1 MHSVSDIV
9 STVKNTLLQNPTNEQ
24 KEVSSDRVA
33 ATTTANAGNIV
44 QAAVQPGGPLSAN
57 FSTEDTYTAMAYDPK
72 TAEKNLSKLVLIGD
86 HVDWTNTRD
95 RGYKLTYREFPNNL
109 VGTDVMPAYG
119 QSRYFRCVRAG
130 LHICVQVNA
139 AMGCSGSLIVAYCPH
154 VYNQSDFESKTEFGS
169 ILNLPHAILN
179 VATTTQAELFIPY
192 TACENFVPME
202 SKQMGWIG
210 VWVWTKLG
218 IPDGGPSSLTVS
230 ILGSLIEPNFQ
241 CPRPYGTTHNEM
253 PRKTRGKLSH
263 NTKFK
268 WTRERIDVAENM
280 GAMNLANRICTNGA
294 QSIALVGERAFHDP
308 AIAGAKVRVKDL
320 LEIAKIPSCFTTSS
334 STGAFEWAHS
344 KNNKDSLM
352 SADIKFENFPNLRMM
367 TSAFQF
373 YRGSLKLTVSFFAST
388 FNRGRARVC
397 FFPLHTSS
405 SGIDYEKC
413 RNAINMICDIGL
425 NSSFTLTIPF
435 TSQTWMR
442 PFYNTVGRLE
452 IYVENKM
459 TYTKASVNTFYFVVT
474 LAAGDDFQM
483 YCPTESRYVLQ
494 GLTSWGSEMDLQDPL
509 DDDDPQSI
517 MENAVGSQFE
527 SSDTSFAQGPEQAS
541 DVGLQSA
548 ENKGTLKDIITEKQP
563 MFLNFEKCRRAAF
576 TVSHSK
582 VDNFFGRAQRFGTRA
597 WESAALGK
605 EVLNFPKADHM
616 AMAYCFAYFAGEINI
631 HIINKSD
638 GFLSV
643 AHTYDLAAEITRYA
657 TSSGTVLIPPNSAST
672 LCCPFYSRYPLR
684 LIRSSYS
691 GTTPKDL
698 GAIRFLP
705 EAETGS
711 FVYYVSLRNP
721 NFFFPMPIPKYTNV
735 RTMLE
740 DPVALK
746 EIQNDE
752 QAVDFV
758 QQFETD
764 PYAVYERYYR
774 EDFNPMTAYIYR
786 RTGYKRDLLAQS
798 GDIETNPGPLSF
810 QNQGNDQPIH
820 PNLLSGPVSTSYVVY
835 KDRGFYKHIGL
846 MHGDSVYHLT
856 SENIVDSALN
866 GTATF
871 TKTNAQGWTKMF
883 PVAVDYFTAN
893 YVEGMVGNNYIFS
906 CDSNC
911 ETIIRDLFPATPWIT
926 QSQALGLAGGIII
939 CATTLA
945 YCTTR
950 FTINDLKEIFNLS
963 CEGNESAMCQMVQKC
978 MAYFS
983 DLFTQTFASDII
995 KIIVK
1000 AIIRLMCYVV
1010 MYCHSPNVLTS
1021 ICLGTLIIMDVTSA
1035 GPLSSDSQAVLKSLL
1050 EGDIRGFCEAIV
1062 EKLQYN
1068 DTEEEIEMKRET
1080 VKAATQLLQNPM
1092 CNESPFDAASSA
1104 LKGFNTTSQAG
1115 KNVEWWIQTFKR
1127 IFSFLRDLFAPSEK
1141 KRYLNWMADHEDL
1154 ICDLL
1159 ESVNNHLVNAKKPEV
1174 IRDPKFQTQ
1183 HVWLCRRLNELC
1195 SIVVRT
1201 AVHTPLAST
1210 IVRLTTEM
1218 QRLKLS
1224 QPVSTDT
1231 VRMEPVGV
1239 WVCGDP
1245 GQGKSFF
1252 TQTLVKKVSK
1262 AMNYH
1267 GIFTN
1272 PTGSQYM
1279 DGYVQQEIHLI
1290 DDAGQNRDEQDLALL
1305 CQCIS
1310 SVPFTVPMADVNE
1323 KGMPYTSK
1331 LVVATSNKTDFTSTV
1346 LSDPSALKRRFPF
1359 FYRIRA
1365 KIQYTRDGKL
1375 DVPAAM
1381 SRMCT
1386 GDPWEYTIDGYLWK
1400 PVDMDEIVGNVVGEL
1415 QRRTD
1420 GITKWKRLLRD
1431 EGGPTPEEYLENARQ
1446 TVKGKFQD
1454 VYNMVAE
1461 EARTIEEL
1469 CDDFYAELC
1478 GVDSPFEALRSKPQY
1493 KLEKASSSVKQWFK
1507 KKVKAVTEWAQRN
1520 LGWLTLVSIFATG
1533 LSLIAAVLIWRNNRK
1548 DENERA
1554 YNPQTTNKQVGKI
1567 FTGKPNQPY
1576 VLSNEAPYNNEI
1588 EHVFQNTCYIMGKNS
1603 PAPIHC
1609 LAWKQRMLITY
1620 GHVADELNVLEE
1632 PYLVYKGKVFY
1643 INKAMITHVSSRGEN
1658 MDLIIVEIEN
1668 LPFQFKD
1675 ISKYIKKAVSKDSYM
1690 LWTSPQGRIMYQVAN
1705 PYMCGAHISTEGTKN
1720 AESITY
1726 CIASQKGMCGGVLVS
1741 KIEGNFYIV
1750 GMHIAGN
1757 GVVGLS
1763 AMLYG
1768 FAKKSDEGIII
1779 AQTPAPCPV
1788 YQPAKTALHP
1798 NLLHGAWPVEQEP
1811 AVLSPKDPRLDEPC
1825 ESIVKKNAEEKYPHN
1840 IFSPDK
1846 PLFEAAVNNV
1856 AIRFQ
1861 KVIGIKNSVPME
1873 MAITGF
1879 GKFNRI
1885 DLNTSA
1891 GLKYSSKGIT
1901 KRMLI
1906 QYDPLVI
1913 SPTLEHDV
1921 QKLMDDLERGE
1932 VKTTFAT
1939 YLKDELRKLLKVKSG
1954 TTRCIEACSL
1964 DYVVLHRMVMGEIY
1978 EEIYNTPAQVL
1989 GCAVGMNPW
1998 TDFDPMVRSLFPHNY
2013 CFDFSRW
2020 DGSLSPQLMK
2030 AGVHVL
2036 AQCHSNPEHVQK
2048 LMEPIITSEQ
2058 VCLDVINTVY
2068 GGMPSGAPCTTV
2080 LNSVCNLIA
2089 CEYVSLKMQADAM
2102 AITYGDDLIYSSSIP
2117 VDSRAICQIFYC
2129 DLGLLAT
2136 AADKTSVV
2144 KAVPPLEVE
2153 FLKRKPV
2160 YFHNTGLIVG
2170 ALDLGSMI
2178 QHIMWSHSDEAFEQQ
2193 LVSFENELALHGPN
2207 VYEEVYKKVE
2217 SILSKHGKHMTTFN
2231 LVYQRMIPYLFQ

>member
-1 MHSVSDIV
+1 MQDLKDLTNIV
-9 STVKNTLLQNPTNEQ
+9 KTTLLQNPTTEQ

-57 FSTEDTYTAMAYDPK
+57 YSTEDTYTAMAYDMD
-72 TAEKNLSKLVLIGD
+72 TAEKNISKLVIIGD
-86 HVDWTNTRD
+86 HLEWTNSSG
-95 RGYKLTYREFPNNL
+95 RGERIAYREFPKDL
-109 VGTDVMPAYG
+109 VESNTMPAYG

-139 AMGCSGSLIVAYCPH
+139 ALGCSGSLIVVYCPH
-154 VYNQSDFESKTEFGS
+154 VYTQSDFGSKVEFGS
-169 ILNLPHAILN
+169 VLNLPHAILN

-192 TACENFVPME
+192 TAYENFVAME
-202 SKQMGWIG
+202 SKQMGWVGIY
-210 VWVWTKLG
+210 VWTKLG
-218 IPDGGPSSLTVS
+218 IPDGGPTSLTVS
-230 ILGSLIEPNFQ
+230 ILGSLMNPNFQ
-241 CPRPYGTTHNEM
+241 CPRPYGQTNNEM
-253 PRKTRGKLSH
+253 PRRTKKLSH

-268 WTRERIDVAENM
+268 WTRERLDVAENM
-280 GAMNLANRICTNGA
+280 GSMNIANRICTNGA

-308 AIAGAKVRVKDL
+308 SVAGAKVRVKDL
-320 LEIAKIPSCFTTSS
+320 LEVAKIPSCYTNSS
-334 STGAFEWAHS
+334 TTGAFEWSYS
-344 KNNKDSLM
+344 KNNKDALLATDLEM
-352 SADIKFENFPNLRMM
+352 TQFPNMRMM

-397 FFPLHTSS
+397 FFPMHT
-405 SGIDYEKC
+405 GAGNIDYNKC

-425 NSSFTLTIPF
+425 NSSFTMTLPF
-435 TSQTWMR
+435 TSQTWMK
-442 PFYNTVGRLE
+442 PFYEKIGRLQ

-459 TYTKASVNTFYFVVT
+459 TYTKASVNTFYFVVS

-483 YCPTESRYVLQ
+483 YCPTESRYILQ
-494 GLTSWGSEMDLQDPL
+494 GLTSWGSEMDLVDPL
-509 DDDDPQSI
+509 EEDNPESI
-517 MENAVGSQFE
+517 METAVGTQFK
-527 SSDTSFAQGPEQAS
+527 SSDTSFASGPEQAS
-541 DVGLQSA
+541 AVGLQSA
-548 ENKGTLKDIITEKQP
+548 ENKGTLQEIIKEKQP
-563 MFLNFEKCRRAAF
+563 MFLNFDKCRRVAF
-576 TVSHSK
+576 SVSHSL
-582 VDNFFGRAQRFGTRA
+582 VDNFFGRAQRFGTRTWDA
-597 WESAALGK
+597 AALGA
-605 EVLNFPKADHM
+605 ETLTFPKADHM
-616 AMAYCFAYFAGEINI
+616 SLAYLFAYFAGEINV

-638 GFLSV
+638 GFLSM
-643 AHTYDLAAEITRYA
+643 AHTYDLAAEITHYA
-657 TSSGTVLIPPNSAST
+657 TSSGTILIPPNSAAT

-684 LIRSSYS
+684 LVRSSYA
-691 GTTPKDL
+691 GTTPKNL
-698 GAIRFLP
+698 GVLRFLP
-705 EAETGS
+705 EATTGT
-711 FVYYVSLRNP
+711 FIYYVSLRNP
-721 NFFFPMPIPKYTNV
+721 NFFFPMPVPKYSN
-735 RTMLE
+735 RAAMLD

-746 EIQNDE
+746 EIQSE
-752 QAVDFV
+752 EAAVDFV
-758 QQFETD
+758 QQYEED
-764 PYAVYERYYR
+764 PYALYERYYR
-774 EDFNPMTAYIYR
+774 EDFNPMVSYIYK
-786 RTGYKRDLLAQS
+786 RTGYRRQLLKQA
-798 GDIETNPGPLSF
+798 GDIETNPGPLSYGD
-810 QNQGNDQPIH
+810 QGNEKPIH

-871 TKTNAQGWTKMF
+871 TKTSAKGWTKAF
-883 PVAVDYFTAN
+883 PIAVDYFTAN
-893 YVEGMVGNNYIFS
+893 YVEGMVGTNYIFS

-911 ETIIRDLFPATPWIT
+911 ETIIRDLFPGTPWIT

-939 CATTLA
+939 CASTLA
-945 YCTTR
+945 YCSTQ
-950 FTINDLKEIFNLS
+950 FTINDLKEVFNLS
-963 CEGNESAMCQMVQKC
+963 CEGNESAMGQMVQKC
-978 MAYFS
+978 MSYFS

-995 KIIVK
+995 KVIVK
-1000 AIIRLMCYVV
+1000 AVVRLMCYVV
-1010 MYCHSPNVLTS
+1010 MYCHSPNILTS

-1035 GPLSSDSQAVLKSLL
+1035 GPLSSDSQAILKSLL

-1062 EKLQYN
+1062 EKLQYA
-1068 DTEEEIEMKRET
+1068 DTEEEIELKRET
-1080 VKAATQLLQNPM
+1080 VKAATQLLQNPL
-1092 CNESPFDAASSA
+1092 CDESPFDSANSA
-1104 LKGFNTTSQAG
+1104 LKGFNAASQAG
-1115 KNVEWWIQTFKR
+1115 KNVEWWIATFKR
-1127 IFSFLRDLFAPSEK
+1127 IFTFLKEVFAPSEK
-1141 KRYLNWMADHEDL
+1141 KRYLNWLSDHEDL

-1174 IRDPKFQTQ
+1174 IRDPKFQNQ
-1183 HVWLCRRLNELC
+1183 HIWLCRRLNELC
-1195 SIVVRT
+1195 AIVVRS
-1201 AVHTPLAST
+1201 ALHSPLAST
-1210 IVRLTTEM
+1210 IVRMTTEM
-1218 QRLKLS
+1218 HKLKLS

-1239 WVCGDP
+1239 WVCGEP

-1252 TQTLVKKVSK
+1252 TQTLVKKVSR
-1262 AMNYH
+1262 AMGYH

-1310 SVPFTVPMADVNE
+1310 SVPFTVPMADINE

-1359 FYRIRA
+1359 YYRIRA

-1375 DVPAAM
+1375 DVPSAM
-1381 SRMCT
+1381 SRMCS

-1400 PVDMDEIVGNVVGEL
+1400 PVDMDDIVGQVVGEL

-1420 GITKWKRLLRD
+1420 GITRWKRLLRD
-1431 EGGPTPEEYLENARQ
+1431 EGAPTPEEYLEAKRV
-1446 TVKGKFQD
+1446 TVGKFQD

-1461 EARTIEEL
+1461 ETRSIEEL
-1469 CDDFYAELC
+1469 CDDFYAELS
-1478 GVDSPFEALRSKPQY
+1478 GIDSPFEALRMKPQY
-1493 KLEKASSSVKQWFK
+1493 QLEKAKPGVKEWFRK
-1507 KKVKAVTEWAQRN
+1507 KIKAVVDWAQRN

-1533 LSLIAAVLIWRNNRK
+1533 MSLIAAVLIWRNNRK
-1548 DENERA
+1548 DTEERP

-1567 FTGKPNQPY
+1567 FTGQPHQPY

-1588 EHVFQNTCYIMGKNS
+1588 EHVFQNTCYLLGANA
-1603 PAPIHC
+1603 PNPIHC
-1609 LAWKQRMLITY
+1609 LAWKQRKLITY
-1620 GHVADELNVLEE
+1620 GHVAQELNSIEE

-1643 INKAMITHVSSRGEN
+1643 IDRAKITHVSSKGEN
-1658 MDLIIVEIEN
+1658 MDLIIIEIEN

-1675 ISKYIKKAVSKDSYM
+1675 ISKYIRKAVSKDSYM
-1690 LWTSPQGRIMYQVAN
+1690 IWSSPKGRIMYQVAN
-1705 PYMCGAHISTEGTKN
+1705 PYISGFHLSQEGTKN

-1726 CIASQKGMCGGVLVS
+1726 SIASQKGMCGGVLIS

-1768 FAKKSDEGIII
+1768 FSKPSDEGVIVE
-1779 AQTPAPCPV
+1779 QYPAPFPV
-1788 YQPAKTALHP
+1788 YQPSKTALHP
-1798 NLLHGAWPVEQEP
+1798 NLLHGTWPVEQEP

-1825 ESIVKKNAEEKYPHN
+1825 ESIVKKNAVEKYPHN
-1840 IFSPDK
+1840 IFNPDK
-1846 PLFEAAVNNV
+1846 ELWEAAVNNV

-1861 KVIGIKNSVPME
+1861 KVIGIKKSVDIE
-1873 MAITGF
+1873 TAVNGF

-1906 QYDPLVI
+1906 QYDPITINPL
-1913 SPTLEHDV
+1913 LARDV
-1921 QKLMDDLERGE
+1921 EKLQIDLENDQ

-1939 YLKDELRKLLKVKSG
+1939 YLKDELRKMLKIKSG

-1978 EEIYNTPAQVL
+1978 EAIYDTPAQVL

-1998 TDFDPMVRSLFPHNY
+1998 TDFDALVRSLFPHNY
-2013 CFDFSRW
+2013 CFDFSKW
-2020 DGSLSPQLMK
+2020 DGSLSPQFME
-2030 AGVHVL
+2030 AGVYVL
-2036 AQCHSNPEHVQK
+2036 ANCHENPEHVK
-2048 LMEPIITSEQ
+2048 RLMKPIITSEQ
-2058 VCLDVINTVY
+2058 VCLDTVNVVY

-2080 LNSVCNLIA
+2080 LNSVCNIIA
-2089 CEYVSLKMQADAM
+2089 CEYVSLKMAADAL
-2102 AITYGDDLIYSSSIP
+2102 AVTYGDDLIYSSTIP
-2117 VDSRAICQIFYC
+2117 VDSRAVCQILYC

-2144 KAVPPLEVE
+2144 KAVHPLEVE
-2153 FLKRKPV
+2153 FLKRKPA

-2178 QHIMWSHSDEAFEQQ
+2178 QHIMWSHSDEAFDQQ
-2193 LVSFENELALHGPN
+2193 LVSFENELVLHGPN
-2207 VYEEVYKKVE
+2207 VYAEVYKKVE
-2217 SILSKHGKHMTTFN
+2217 SVLSKHGKHMTTFN
-2231 LVYQRMIPYLFQ
+2231 LAYQRMIPYLFQ

>member
-1 MHSVSDIV
+1 MEAISQLIN
-9 STVKNTLLQNPTNEQ
+9 TTKNTLLENPTSEQ

-57 FSTEDTYTAMAYDPK
+57 FKSDDPYTAMAYDTS
-72 TAEKNLSKLVLIGD
+72 TAEKNVSKLVILGSQQE
-86 HVDWTNTRD
+86 WTNQLN
-95 RGYKLTYREFPNNL
+95 RGQKIAYREFPNNL
-109 VGTDVMPAYG
+109 VTDSSMPAYG
-119 QSRYFRCVRAG
+119 PSRYFRAIRTG
-130 LHICVQVNA
+130 MHICVQVNA
-139 AMGCSGSLIVAYCPH
+139 ALGCSGSLILFYMPQIYTIA
-154 VYNQSDFESKTEFGS
+154 DFESKVEFGS
-169 ILNLPHAILN
+169 VLNLPHAILN

-192 TACENFVPME
+192 TSYENFVSME
-202 SKQMGWIG
+202 SSALGWIG
-210 VWVWTKLG
+210 VYVWTKLG
-218 IPDGGPSSLTVS
+218 IPDGGPSSLSVS

-241 CPRPYGTTHNEM
+241 CPRPFGETNNEM
-253 PRKTRGKLSH
+253 PRRQKRVSH

-268 WTRERIDVAENM
+268 WTREIIDVAE
-280 GAMNLANRICTNGA
+280 GPGCMNLANRLHTNGA

-308 AIAGAKVRVKDL
+308 SVAGAKVRIKDL
-320 LEIAKIPSCFTTSS
+320 LQIARIPSCYTDSS
-334 STGAFEWAHS
+334 STGAFEWTHS
-344 KNNKDSLM
+344 KNNADSLFQIDLRM
-352 SADIKFENFPNLRMM
+352 ENFPNLRMM
-367 TSAFQF
+367 MAGFQY

-397 FFPLHTSS
+397 FFPLKRGTSNV
-405 SGIDYEKC
+405 DYAKC

-425 NSSFTLTIPF
+425 NSSFSMTIPF
-435 TSQTWMR
+435 SSQTWMKQCSD
-442 PFYNTVGRLE
+442 VIGRLV
-452 IYVENKM
+452 IWVENKM
-459 TYTKASVNTFYFVVT
+459 TFTKASVNTFYGVVS
-474 LAAGDDFQM
+474 LAAGDDFQL
-483 YCPTESRYVLQ
+483 YCPTESRYILQ
-494 GLTSWGSEMDLQDPL
+494 GLTSWGSMMDLEDPI
-509 DDDDPQSI
+509 DDSPDSI
-517 MENAVGSQFE
+517 METAVGAKFQSG
-527 SSDTSFAQGPEQAS
+527 DTSFAQGPEQAS
-541 DVGLQSA
+541 NVGLESA
-548 ENKGTLKDIITEKQP
+548 ENKGTISEIITEKQP
-563 MFLNFEKCRRAAF
+563 MFLNFDKCKRMAF
-576 TVSHSK
+576 TVSHTNI
-582 VDNFFGRAQRFGTRA
+582 DNYFGRAQRRGTRS
-597 WESAALGK
+597 WTQAALGA
-605 EVLNFPKADHM
+605 ETLTFPKADHM
-616 AMAYCFAYFAGEINI
+616 GLAYLFGYFAGEVNL
-631 HIINKSD
+631 HIINNSD

-643 AHTYDLAAEITRYA
+643 AHTYDLSEEITTFA
-657 TSSGTVLIPPNSAST
+657 TSSGTILIPPRAAAT
-672 LCCPFYSRYPLR
+672 LCCPFYSNYPLR
-684 LIRSSYS
+684 LVRSSY
-691 GTTPKDL
+691 GGKTPKNL
-698 GAIRFLP
+698 GTIRFLP
-705 EAETGS
+705 EASTGS
-711 FVYYVSLRNP
+711 FVYYMSLRNP
-721 NFFFPMPIPKYTNV
+721 NFFFPMPVPKYTT
-735 RTMLE
+735 RAAMLE
-740 DPVALK
+740 DPVALT
-746 EIQNDE
+746 EIQTE
-752 QAVDFV
+752 EAAVDFV
-758 QQFETD
+758 QQFEED
-764 PYAVYERYYR
+764 PHALYERYYR
-774 EDFNPMTAYIYR
+774 EDFNPMISYIYR
-786 RTGYKRDLLAQS
+786 RTGYKRELLKQA
-798 GDIETNPGPLSF
+798 GDVETNPGPLSYG
-810 QNQGNDQPIH
+810 NQGNEKPIH
-820 PNLLSGPVSTSYVVY
+820 PNLLTGPLSTSYVVY

-871 TKTNAQGWTKMF
+871 TKTSAKGWTKAF
-883 PVAVDYFTAN
+883 PIAVDYFTAN

-911 ETIIRDLFPATPWIT
+911 ETIIRDLFPGTPWIT

-945 YCTTR
+945 YCSTK
-950 FTINDLKEIFNLS
+950 FTINDLKEVFNLS
-963 CEGNESAMCQMVQKC
+963 CEGNESAMGQMVQKC
-978 MAYFS
+978 MTYFS

-1000 AIIRLMCYVV
+1000 AVVRLMCYVV

-1035 GPLSSDSQAVLKSLL
+1035 GPLSSDSQAILKSLL

-1068 DTEEEIEMKRET
+1068 DTEEEIELKRET
-1080 VKAATQLLQNPM
+1080 VKAATHLLSNPL
-1092 CNESPFDAASSA
+1092 CDESPFDAAGSA
-1104 LKGFNTTSQAG
+1104 LKGFNTASQAG
-1115 KNVEWWIQTFKR
+1115 KNVEWWISTFKR
-1127 IFSFLRDLFAPSEK
+1127 IFDFLKDLFAPSEK
-1141 KRYLNWMADHEDL
+1141 RRYLNWLSDHEDL

-1159 ESVNNHLVNAKKPEV
+1159 ESVNTHLVNAKRPEV
-1174 IRDPKFQTQ
+1174 VRDPKFQTQ
-1183 HVWLCRRLNELC
+1183 HIWLCRRLNELC
-1195 SIVVRT
+1195 TIVVRS
-1201 AVHTPLAST
+1201 AVHSPLAST
-1210 IVRLTTEM
+1210 IVRMTTEM
-1218 QRLKLS
+1218 HKLKLS
-1224 QPVSTDT
+1224 QPVSSDT

-1239 WVCGDP
+1239 WVCGEP

-1323 KGMPYTSK
+1323 KGMHYTSK

-1346 LSDPSALKRRFPF
+1346 LSDPSALRRRFPF
-1359 FYRIRA
+1359 YYRIRA
-1365 KIQYTRDGKL
+1365 KIQYTREGKL

-1381 SRMCT
+1381 SRMAS

-1400 PVDMDEIVGNVVGEL
+1400 SVDMDAIVGQVVGEL

-1431 EGGPTPEEYLENARQ
+1431 EGAPVTPEEYLEAKKV
-1446 TVKGKFQD
+1446 VKGKFQD
-1454 VYNMVAE
+1454 VYDMVAE
-1461 EARTIEEL
+1461 EARSIDEL
-1469 CDDFYAELC
+1469 CDDFYAELS

-1493 KLEKASSSVKQWFK
+1493 QLEKSSASVKEWFRK
-1507 KKVKAVTEWAQRN
+1507 KIKAVVDWAQRN

-1533 LSLIAAVLIWRNNRK
+1533 MSLIAAVLIWRNNRK
-1548 DENERA
+1548 ETEERP

-1567 FTGKPNQPY
+1567 FTGQPHQPY

-1588 EHVFQNTCYIMGKNS
+1588 EHVFQNTCYIMGANT

-1609 LAWKQRMLITY
+1609 LAWKQRKLITY
-1620 GHVADELNVLEE
+1620 GHVSEELNSIEE

-1643 INKAMITHVSSRGEN
+1643 INKAVITHVSSKGEN
-1658 MDLIIVEIEN
+1658 MDLIIIEIEN

-1675 ISKYIKKAVSKDSYM
+1675 ISKYIRKAVSKDSYM
-1690 LWTSPQGRIMYQVAN
+1690 IWSSPKGRIMYQVAN
-1705 PYMCGAHISTEGTKN
+1705 PYVSGFHLSTEGTKN

-1726 CIASQKGMCGGVLVS
+1726 SIASQKGMCGGVLIS
-1741 KIEGNFYIV
+1741 RIEGNFYIV

-1757 GVVGLS
+1757 GVVGLA

-1768 FAKKSDEGIII
+1768 FSKPSDEGVIVEQYPA
-1779 AQTPAPCPV
+1779 AQPV
-1788 YQPAKTALHP
+1788 YQPSKTALHP

-1825 ESIVKKNAEEKYPHN
+1825 TSIVKKNAEEKYPHN
-1840 IFSPDK
+1840 IFNPDK
-1846 PLFEAAVNNV
+1846 DLWEAAVNNV

-1861 KVIGIKNSVPME
+1861 KVIGIKKTVSLEVAVN
-1873 MAITGF
+1873 GF

-1906 QYDPLVI
+1906 SYDPLTI
-1913 SPTLEHDV
+1913 NPILLKDV
-1921 QKLMDDLERGE
+1921 EKLQIDLENDN

-1939 YLKDELRKLLKVKSG
+1939 YLKDELRKLLKIKSG

-1964 DYVVLHRMVMGEIY
+1964 DYVVLHRMIMGEIY
-1978 EEIYNTPAQVL
+1978 EAIYDTPAQVL

-1998 TDFDPMVRSLFPHNY
+1998 TDFDALVRSLFPYNY
-2013 CFDFSRW
+2013 CFDFSKW
-2020 DGSLSPQLMK
+2020 DGSLSPQFME
-2030 AGVHVL
+2030 AGVYVL
-2036 AQCHSNPEHVQK
+2036 ANCHENPEHVK
-2048 LMEPIITSEQ
+2048 RLMKPIITSEQ
-2058 VCLDVINTVY
+2058 VCLDTVNIVH

-2089 CEYVSLKMQADAM
+2089 CEYVSLKMAADAL
-2102 AITYGDDLIYSSSIP
+2102 AVTYGDDLVYSSTIP
-2117 VDSRAICQIFYC
+2117 VDSRAICQILYC

-2136 AADKTSVV
+2136 AADKSTNVKSVH
-2144 KAVPPLEVE
+2144 PLEIE
-2153 FLKRKPV
+2153 FLKRKPA

-2178 QHIMWSHSDEAFEQQ
+2178 QHIMWSHSDEAFDQQ
-2193 LVSFENELALHGPN
+2193 LVSFENELVLHGPN
-2207 VYEEVYKKVE
+2207 IYDEVYKKVE
-2217 SILSKHGKHMTTFN
+2217 SILSRHGKHMTTFN
-2231 LVYQRMIPYLFQ
+2231 LAYQRMIPYLFQ